1 MALSPALDRIP
12 PQALDAEQAVLGC
25 MMIDGSRSIEIVR
38 DILTP
43 EDFYRDAHRRIFEA
57 IIRLDDTDEP
67 ADILTVANELE
78 RVGALDQAGG
88 RPYLL
93 ACVDTVPSVSR
104 AAAYSPRVHNA

>member
-1 MALSPALDRIP
+1 MALSPALERIP

-38 DILTP
+38 DILGP

-57 IIRLDDTDEP
+57 IVHLDDTNEP

-78 RVGALDQAGG
+78 RVGSLDQAGG
-88 RPYLL
+88 RAYLL
-93 ACVDTVPSVSR
+93 ACVDIVPAVSR
-104 AAAYSPRVHNA
+104 AAAYAQRVQN